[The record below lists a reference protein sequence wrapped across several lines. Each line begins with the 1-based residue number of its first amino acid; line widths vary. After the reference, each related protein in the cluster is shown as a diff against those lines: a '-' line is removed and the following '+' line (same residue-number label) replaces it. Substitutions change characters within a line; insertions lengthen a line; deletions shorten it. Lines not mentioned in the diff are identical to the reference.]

1 MKTSPLA
8 NLTSLERRFVIGV
21 AVVVFVVLNL
31 IFVRP
36 RFKDWGLVKNRIT
49 AATSKLEKYRA
60 EIKASTNL
68 QAEVA
73 RLEGAGMSV
82 PAEDQAVDFLKT
94 IQNAALQTR
103 VNIQSGQ
110 RANTRTNDQFFIEQS
125 QYITA
130 IAKEENLVDFLFQLS
145 ANNALISVRDLVLR
159 PDPARQQ
166 LNATLRLV
174 ASYQKKPAPRPGAP
188 APAAAAAAAATANRT
203 R

>member
-1 MKTSPLA
+1 MSGEPSTREA
-8 NLTSLERRFVIGV
+8 GFVK
-21 AVVVFVVLNL
+21 
-31 IFVRP
+31 R
-36 RFKDWGLVKNRIT
+36 
-49 AATSKLEKYRA
+49 
-60 EIKASTNL
+60 
-68 QAEVA
+68 A

-130 IAKEENLVDFLFQLS
+130 VAREENLVNFLYQLS

-174 ASYQKKPAPRPGAP
+174 ASYQKKSTTRPAAP
-188 APAAAAAAAATANRT
+188 APAAAATANRN
-203 R
+203 RP

>member
-36 RFKDWGLVKNRIT
+36 RFKDWGLVKNRIAT
-49 AATSKLEKYRA
+49 ANRKLETYRS

-130 IAKEENLVDFLFQLS
+130 VAREENLVNFLYQLS

-174 ASYQKKPAPRPGAP
+174 ASYQKKTTPRPGAP
-188 APAAAAAAAATANRT
+188 APAGAATANRN